1 MEISIHQCVVAFN
14 RKSRYIYICISQQL
28 NFLLLYHLLYN
39 EQIGQIKFYI
49 QKNYAIKRYK
59 SRYEVLPYV
68 FCSKYRQIG
77 IDQEQAMTESKH
89 WDIMIVTTRSNCIN
103 HTDLHVCMTKT
114 QLVEKKKKNP
124 NKLHVC
130 PNKRTNP
137 EGRGSIPLVLT
148 LHSHTVEIPRYEIL
162 IKPVVLYCRPDTIWS
177 PFINQYMQL
186 DVHFL

>member
-89 WDIMIVTTRSNCIN
+89 WDIMTVTTRSNCIN

-114 QLVEKKKKNP
+114 QLVEKKKKKPKQTPCVSKQANQSGRPRFNPPRFNFALTYCRNTKIWNP
-124 NKLHVC
+124 NKTSRAL
-130 PNKRTNP
+130 
-137 EGRGSIPLVLT
+137 L
-148 LHSHTVEIPRYEIL
+148 
-162 IKPVVLYCRPDTIWS
+162 
-177 PFINQYMQL
+177 
-186 DVHFL
+186 